1 MTEQTPIVGVYLL
14 SRVRVFSTLGTAAH
28 QGPLAMGFPRQAYQ
42 NVLPFL
48 SPGDLPN
55 PGFKPTS
62 PALQV
67 NSLPVS
73 HLGSPK
79 KEVPWA

>member
-62 PALQV
+62 PALV
-67 NSLPVS
+67 GGFYTTDP
-73 HLGSPK
+73 LGK
-79 KEVPWA
+79 LNILF